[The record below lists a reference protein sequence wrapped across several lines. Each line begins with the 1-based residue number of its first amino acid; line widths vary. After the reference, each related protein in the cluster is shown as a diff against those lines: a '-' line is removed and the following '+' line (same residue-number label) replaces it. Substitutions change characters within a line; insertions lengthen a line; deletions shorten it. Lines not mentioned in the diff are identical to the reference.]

1 MSLLSQQ
8 SLRHHKVMEQFWQI
22 QVSQQKDWARDI
34 PAYAMRRSGVL
45 PQDTSSLKSLSNAA
59 MSCQL
64 SFWNLMSNEHSTQFV
79 IHKLIYEKC
88 VDLSIDCTMC
98 WTSLCCVVWESC
110 IMEWFP
116 SEEHVQPGGKVTTL
130 RHRAESPF
138 EGHIGHFLC

>member
-8 SLRHHKVMEQFWQI
+8 SLRHHKVMKQFWQI
-22 QVSQQKDWARDI
+22 QVSQEKDWGRDI

-79 IHKLIYEKC
+79 IHKLIWKVC
-88 VDLSIDCTMC
+88 RSINRLYNVLGKLV
-98 WTSLCCVVWESC
+98 LCCLGVLYNGM
-110 IMEWFP
+110 IP
-116 SEEHVQPGGKVTTL
+116 SEEHVQAGGKVTTL
-130 RHRAESPF
+130 RHRAESPKD
-138 EGHIGHFLC
+138 ILVIFLC